1 MRTKISLIAL
11 AAFVFSTF
19 AQAQDDQKGM
29 SFGLKVAPT
38 LAWIKSDTKS
48 VESDGSRL
56 GFAYGLITDFNISK
70 NYAFGTGVDVTYR
83 GGKTKNKFVDIDSPD
98 KTSFTLQYI
107 EVPITLKLKT
117 NEIGYI
123 TYFGRFGFAP
133 GINIKAKADIENTLT
148 EQSDD
153 DIGAKKGI
161 NPINLSFLVGLG
173 ATYSLGGSTAV
184 LVGITFNNGFLDI
197 FDKDYQAPSG
207 DVDSNGILLDKDVKA
222 TSSFLALEVG
232 ILF

>member
-1 MRTKISLIAL
+1 MRTKISLIAI
-11 AAFVFSTF
+11 AAFLFSSLCN
-19 AQAQDDQKGM
+19 AQDNDKKM

-38 LAWIKSDTKS
+38 IAWIKSDTKS
-48 VESDGSRL
+48 VEGDGSRL
-56 GFAYGLITDFNISK
+56 GFAYGLITDFNFSS

-83 GGKTKNKFVDIDSPD
+83 GGKTKNKYVDSLSFD
-98 KTSFTLQYI
+98 KNSFALQYI
-107 EVPITLKLKT
+107 ELPITLKLKT

-133 GINIKAKADIENTLT
+133 GINIRAKADVENTAT
-148 EQSDD
+148 GAGEDD
-153 DIGAKKGI
+153 LGAKKGI

-173 ATYSLGGSTAV
+173 ATYSLGGSTSV

-197 FDKDYQAPSG
+197 FDKDYQAPDETG
-207 DVDSNGILLDKDVKA
+207 EYKDVKA

-232 ILF
+232 IMF